1 MIMTNDNK
9 SSQQLNR
16 DIYKAAT
23 TERFPISNMNKE
35 SVRDAEI
42 MKSGETSVKSHDQE
56 FPISYEERSE

>member
-1 MIMTNDNK
+1 MNNDKK

-23 TERFPISNMNKE
+23 NERFPISNMNKE

-42 MKSGETSVKSHDQE
+42 MRSGDVSTKTHEQE
-56 FPISYEERSE
+56 FPISYEDRSE